1 MKNILKQQLRE
12 KAKDHKI
19 TIGVLS
25 VKNNLTG
32 KQLIHGALNLEALA
46 NKMKFQ
52 LNAGQFSNSELQTD
66 WKELGNDAFTFEFI
80 YSIEPQENSFINYR
94 QEILK
99 AEKILVSE
107 IKTELY

>member
-1 MKNILKQQLRE
+1 MKNALKQQLRE
-12 KAKDHKI
+12 KAKNHTI

-25 VKNNLTG
+25 VKNNMTG
-32 KQLIHGALNLEALA
+32 KQLIHGSLNLEALV

-52 LNAGQFSNSELQTD
+52 LNAGQFANSQLQKD
-66 WKELGNDAFTFEFI
+66 WKELGSEAFSFEFI
-80 YSIEPQENSFINYR
+80 YNIEPLENSFINFR
-94 QEILK
+94 KEILK

>member
-1 MKNILKQQLRE
+1 MKNALKQQLRE

-32 KQLIHGALNLEALA
+32 KQLIQGALNLEALV

-52 LNAGQFSNSELQTD
+52 LNAGQFPNSELQKD
-66 WKELGNDAFTFEFI
+66 WKELGNDAFTFEFV
-80 YSIEPQENSFINYR
+80 YSIESQENSFINYR